1 LSWNPNCGFVT
12 AIKGREKVFKR
23 RRRRRRRE
31 SGLVTVR
38 AFPGFC
44 SSIDKSYLLPRVF
57 SNKNKLRF
65 VKTRREVA
73 TALLDEEDLKKKYGR
88 R

>member
-1 LSWNPNCGFVT
+1 MS
-12 AIKGREKVFKR
+12 KRR

-38 AFPGFC
+38 TFPLPGFC
-44 SSIDKSYLLPRVF
+44 SSIEKSYLLPRVF
-57 SNKNKLRF
+57 SNKNKLSF
-65 VKTRREVA
+65 VKRRREIAAAVA
-73 TALLDEEDLKKKYGR
+73 TALVDEEDLKKKYGR